1 MRILYIKRM
10 IKNQLL
16 VLTNKQ
22 TIMKQILGLKGSEK
36 KGKTETLN
44 LLIDLLE
51 VATTGCAM
59 PAAQP
64 IGVNRKRTFT
74 YNGNKV
80 SICTAGDNLSELLA
94 NRKYFESE
102 KCDIA
107 ISAAR
112 TRGTTHDVLNKLA
125 NDNNIKVSWIKK
137 IYDLPNKDIVN
148 SQQANDIF
156 KKL

>member
-22 TIMKQILGLKGSEK
+22 TIMKQIIGLKGSAQ

-51 VATTGCAM
+51 VATTGCSM
-59 PAAQP
+59 PAPQP
-64 IGVNRKRTFT
+64 VGNNRKRTFI

-94 NRKYFESE
+94 NRVYFETE

-112 TRGTTHDVLNKLA
+112 TSGATHDVLNDLA
-125 NDNNIKVSWIKK
+125 KKNNIKVSWIKK
-137 IYDLPNKDIVN
+137 IYDLPSKDKVN
-148 SQQANDIF
+148 AQQAIDIF
-156 KKL
+156 NML